1 MSPVQVANYLKR
13 QEEESRKSISYLL
26 GIWKDYLS
34 MAKRIKMD
42 TNDEIVFRTKN
53 LIQRHDELVETINQ
67 QEEDLAAAEMLE
79 KFPEVDNICSE
90 IHEKYRYEN
99 EQYIMSVPRGT
110 RDIMN
115 DGRQLHHCSAS
126 SERYFERI
134 NNRETFIL
142 FLRKA
147 DRPLNAYYTLE
158 IEPNGT
164 VRQKRSEYN
173 RQPEIKEVELFIKE
187 WQKEIKD
194 RLNEDDIR
202 TAKESKRKRIEEMQE
217 LQVKNVKLATIL
229 TDDLMEAI

>member
-1 MSPVQVANYLKR
+1 
-13 QEEESRKSISYLL
+13 
-26 GIWKDYLS
+26 
-34 MAKRIKMD
+34 MD
-42 TNDEIVFRTKN
+42 TNDEIIYRTKK
-53 LIQRHDELVETINQ
+53 LLKRHDELLELINQ
-67 QEEDLAAAEMLE
+67 QEEDLSAAEMLE
-79 KFPEVDNICSE
+79 KYPEVDNICDE
-90 IHEKYRYEN
+90 IYEKYRYEN
-99 EQYIMSVPRGT
+99 EQFIISVPRGT

-142 FLRKA
+142 FLRKT

-173 RQPEIKEVELFIKE
+173 RQPEIKEVEIFIKE
-187 WQKEIKD
+187 WQKEIRD

-202 TAKESKRKRIEEMQE
+202 TAKESKRKRIEEMAE
-217 LQVKNVKLATIL
+217 LQVKNVKLASIL
-229 TDDLMEAI
+229 TEDLMEAI

>member
-1 MSPVQVANYLKR
+1 MAN
-13 QEEESRKSISYLL
+13 
-26 GIWKDYLS
+26 
-34 MAKRIKMD
+34 RIKMNI
-42 TNDEIVFRTKN
+42 NDEIVFRTKK
-53 LIQRHDELVETINQ
+53 LLQRHDELVEFINQ
-67 QEEDLAAAEMLE
+67 QQEDLASAEMLN

-90 IHEKYRYEN
+90 IYEKYRYAN
-99 EQYIMSVPRGT
+99 DQFIMSVPRGT
-110 RDIMN
+110 KDIMN

-158 IEPNGT
+158 IEPSGT

-173 RQPEIKEVELFIKE
+173 RQPEIKEVETFIKE
-187 WQKEIKD
+187 WQKVIKD

-202 TAKESKRKRIEEMQE
+202 TAKESKRKRIAEMQE
-217 LQVKNVKLATIL
+217 LQVKNVKLADIL
-229 TDDLMEAI
+229 TEDLMEAI